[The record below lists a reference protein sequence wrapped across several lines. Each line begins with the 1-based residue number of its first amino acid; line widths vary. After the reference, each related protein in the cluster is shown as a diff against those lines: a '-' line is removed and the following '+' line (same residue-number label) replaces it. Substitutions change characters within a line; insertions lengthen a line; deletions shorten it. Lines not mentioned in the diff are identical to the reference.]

1 MGQTSKR
8 RAPASPR
15 VTPWRD
21 YLARAP
27 RHRYGDCR
35 RLYGPAFA
43 RQKQLIGRLADRLRP
58 EVVACLGA
66 GVLNDIP
73 YAALVR
79 SGAAI
84 HLVDWLPGAV
94 EAGVGLSIMEVG
106 EGGRPQC
113 AYCAIGGEAAA
124 YCRGYRGG
132 SAPRQGVCDN
142 FKPAGDRALACAA
155 FDLGERP
162 AIHAGDVTQGFASA
176 CGTAMGEALS
186 GAGTWRQALRAA
198 AAAAKRTRRHR
209 HSLAIADGSVDLVTS
224 SMLISQFDAEPYG
237 YFSHQ
242 AAARFGLPDESEER
256 RLRGESRRLRSLLLA
271 TQIERHCDEIER
283 ILAPGGRC
291 FMSFEMFHFDAG
303 SGRWFLVEEM
313 HRALA
318 YLAGRFDFDFDA
330 VPASD
335 NVGRFQGQGAVS
347 LVHSFVLA
355 PKGAVG
361 NTDAK
366 KAAGPWKVRPR

>member
-1 MGQTSKR
+1 MGQTLNR
-8 RAPASPR
+8 RAPAGKPI
-15 VTPWRD
+15 TPWRD

-43 RQKQLIGRLADRLRP
+43 RQKQLIGRLAGRLRP
-58 EVVACLGA
+58 KVVACLGA

-84 HLVDWLPGAV
+84 HLVDWVSGAV
-94 EAGVGLSIMEVG
+94 EAGVGLSIVEAG
-106 EGGRPQC
+106 GGGRPQC

-124 YCRGYRGG
+124 YCRGFRGG
-132 SAPRQGVCDN
+132 SAPREGVCDN
-142 FKPAGDRALACAA
+142 FRPAGNGLMACAA
-155 FDLGERP
+155 FDPGERP
-162 AIHAGDVTQGFASA
+162 TIHTGDVTQGFASA
-176 CGTAMGEALS
+176 CATAMVEALS
-186 GAGTWRQALRAA
+186 QARTWRQALRAA

-209 HSLAIADGSVDLVTS
+209 HSLSIADGSVDLVTS
-224 SMLISQFDAEPYG
+224 AMLISQFDAEPYS
-237 YFSHQ
+237 YFARQ
-242 AAARFGLPDESEER
+242 AAIRLGLPDEREER
-256 RLRGESRRLRSLLLA
+256 RLRAESERLRSLLVA

-291 FMSFEMFHFDAG
+291 FMSFEVFHFDAG

-330 VPASD
+330 VPAGDS
-335 NVGRFQGQGAVS
+335 VGRFQGQGAVS

-355 PKGAVG
+355 PRGAVG
-361 NTDAK
+361 HADAK
-366 KAAGPWKVRPR
+366 KAAGP